1 MRPYENF
8 ETSGSLTEKGTKKE
22 GSEKTLFAIDG
33 TVSYY
38 VQSCRLLANNSVV
51 TYTWVGVSVFTW
63 ESSVHVF
70 LLWYTIA
77 GRLTAYIWKRGLY
90 ARTFRKLAAWT
101 RKRGLHARTECKSRV
116 QRCSCTSCI
125 VWACIFLTMNYLN
138 FSTYVFNATS
148 CKLFYYYTPRSQSIR
163 YITFAETNRRRG
175 FDRRNDRS
183 FSRSSVSTMEILRWM
198 GDYFSKVSWWQ
209 DTMRKWVEG
218 RSLSVGG
225 IWTVRGRILTSPMT
239 EVANVTRGT
248 IL

>member
-22 GSEKTLFAIDG
+22 GSEKTLFAING

-70 LLWYTIA
+70 LLWFLLLLVDWPHTYENGVYTH
-77 GRLTAYIWKRGLY
+77 GRSVNWPPGREKGVYMHGRPA
-90 ARTFRKLAAWT
+90 
-101 RKRGLHARTECKSRV
+101 ECKSRV

-125 VWACIFLTMNYLN
+125 VRARIFLTMNYLN

-148 CKLFYYYTPRSQSIR
+148 YKLFYYYTPRVISFAIYSIHHV
-163 YITFAETNRRRG
+163 
-175 FDRRNDRS
+175 RRN
-183 FSRSSVSTMEILRWM
+183 
-198 GDYFSKVSWWQ
+198 K
-209 DTMRKWVEG
+209 
-218 RSLSVGG
+218 
-225 IWTVRGRILTSPMT
+225 
-239 EVANVTRGT
+239 
-248 IL
+248 